1 MKILKSK
8 LFIISICA
16 LIVLGVG
23 AYYVISNPPAFI
35 IDMVAKRTMS
45 KRKLQVEDGLH
56 AFLAGTGAPMPDL
69 KRAGPSTVVIAGD
82 KIFMVDTGEATA
94 RNMQLVG
101 INMGKIDAVFLTHF
115 HSDHIAG
122 LGETMLQRWATGEN
136 TKPLSVI
143 GPVGTKEVLAGF
155 TAAYQHDKGYRI
167 AHHGEDVMVPSA
179 FGGTAKEFDLGTDP
193 MSNAVVYDKDGVKIT
208 AFNVNHKPVYP
219 AVGYKFE
226 YGGRSLVISGDT
238 AYCDNLFEQSKG
250 VDLLV
255 CEALN
260 SKFADAITRNAAYS
274 GTPTAG
280 AISKDIQTYHISP
293 EQAAQLA
300 QTAGIR
306 NLTLTHILP
315 PNPSPLLKNVFL
327 GDATKIYKGKIDL
340 GRDGLLISLPSNSSK
355 ITKKYLL
362 D

>member
-8 LFIISICA
+8 LNIITLCV
-16 LIVLGVG
+16 LLLLGVG
-23 AYYVISNPPAFI
+23 AYNFISNPPAFI
-35 IDMVAKRTMS
+35 IDMVAKGTMS

-82 KIFMVDTGEATA
+82 KTFIVDTGEATA
-94 RNMQLVG
+94 RNTQLAG
-101 INMGKIDAVFLTHF
+101 INMGKIDAVLLTHF

-122 LGETMLQRWATGEN
+122 LGETLLQRWATGEN
-136 TKPLSVI
+136 TKPLSII
-143 GPVGTKEVLAGF
+143 GPVGTKEVLKGF
-155 TAAYQHDKGYRI
+155 TSAYQLDKGYRI
-167 AHHGEDVMVPSA
+167 AHHGEEVMVPSA
-179 FGGTAKEFDLGTDP
+179 FGGIATEFDIGTDS
-193 MSNAVVYDKDGVKIT
+193 MASAVIYDKDGVKIT
-208 AFNVNHKPVYP
+208 AFNVDHKPVIP

-238 AYCDNLFEQSKG
+238 AFCDNLFEQSKG

-260 SKFADAITRNAAYS
+260 SKLADAITRNAAYA

-280 AISKDIQTYHISP
+280 SIAKDIQSYHISP

-300 QTAGIR
+300 ESNGVK
-306 NLTLTHILP
+306 NLTFTHILP
-315 PNPSPLLKNVFL
+315 PIPSLLLKNAFL

-362 D
+362 N